1 MTDTM
6 RLQKYLSRAG
16 VASRRAAEGLIE
28 QGRVTV
34 NGRVVTELGTKV
46 EPGSDIVQFDGRKV
60 ELEAFRWFAFHK
72 PKGVITTRSD
82 PRGRSTIYDRL
93 PPEMHTLKYVGRL
106 DRDTGGLLLL
116 SNQGELIHRLL
127 HPSFEVEREYRVTV
141 ADQPGPTVLRQ
152 LREGVELDDGPA
164 RVRSLRA
171 AGQGHHGVRLNVVLV
186 EGRNREVRRLFEAV
200 GHPVLRLDRV
210 RFGPI
215 RLDGLAT
222 GRWRPLE
229 TDEIR
234 ALSRAV
240 MDSK

>member
-1 MTDTM
+1 M

-16 VASRRAAEGLIE
+16 VASRRAAEGLME
-28 QGRVTV
+28 QGRVKV
-34 NGRVVTELGTKV
+34 NGQVVTELGTKV
-46 EPGSDIVQFDGRKV
+46 QPGSDVVHCDGSKV

-93 PPEMHTLKYVGRL
+93 PPEMGTLKYVGRL

-127 HPSFEVEREYRVTV
+127 HPSFEIEREYRVTLAEEPSPEV
-141 ADQPGPTVLRQ
+141 VRQ

-164 RVRSLRA
+164 RVRSLRP
-171 AGQGHHGVRLNVVLV
+171 AGRGHHGVRVNVVLV
-186 EGRNREVRRLFEAV
+186 EGRNREVRRMFEAV

-215 RLDGLAT
+215 QLDGLT
-222 GRWRPLE
+222 SGRWRPLGA
-229 TDEIR
+229 DEIR
-234 ALSRAV
+234 ALENAV

>member
-1 MTDTM
+1 M

-16 VASRRAAEGLIE
+16 VASRRASEELIE
-28 QGRVTV
+28 QGRVSV

-46 EPGSDIVQFDGRKV
+46 EPGSDVVQCDGRRV
-60 ELEAFRWFAFHK
+60 ELEAFRWFAYHK

-82 PRGRSTIYDRL
+82 PRGRTTIYDRL
-93 PPEMHTLKYVGRL
+93 PPEMSTLKYVGRL

-141 ADQPGPTVLRQ
+141 SEEPDPEVLRQ

-171 AGQGHHGVRLNVVLV
+171 AGRGHHGVRLNVVLV
-186 EGRNREVRRLFEAV
+186 EGRNREVRRMFEAV

-215 RLDGLAT
+215 GLDGLT
-222 GRWRPLE
+222 SGRWRPLSR
-229 TDEIR
+229 DEIH
-234 ALSRAV
+234 ALEQTV
-240 MDSK
+240 MDAPQR

>member
-1 MTDTM
+1 M

-16 VASRRAAEGLIE
+16 VASRRAAEGLME
-28 QGRVTV
+28 QGRVKV

-46 EPGSDIVQFDGRKV
+46 TPGSDVVYCDGRRV

-93 PPEMHTLKYVGRL
+93 PPEMGTLKYVGRL

-127 HPSFEVEREYRVTV
+127 HPSSEVEREYRVTLAEEPSPEV
-141 ADQPGPTVLRQ
+141 ARR

-164 RVRSLRA
+164 RARSLRP
-171 AGQGHHGVRLNVVLV
+171 AGRGHHGVRVNVVLV
-186 EGRNREVRRLFEAV
+186 EGRNREVRRMFEAV

-222 GRWRPLE
+222 GRWRPLSAE
-229 TDEIR
+229 EIK
-234 ALSRAV
+234 ALQTSV